1 MCKGDWI
8 VILGTASIMVAL
20 AGATAFMDRDLAN
33 RRQDKQT
40 AAIEQLIDKKLAS
53 LREELRAEMET
64 PASPDMVY
72 SPQTL
77 AKQGS
82 LAVRNK
88 NPFNVKG
95 LNNGDKW
102 LGQCGSD
109 KQGHAKFESWEH
121 GVRAAALTLISYEK
135 RYGIRTIRGIV
146 TRFSQSNHEAYC
158 NLLSKALGI
167 GADEQFSI
175 HKRMPDLL
183 RAMCRMECG
192 IDLPSTLLI
201 PYTTLEKL

>member
-1 MCKGDWI
+1 MNRMDI
-8 VILGTASIMVAL
+8 AVVIGGFTLIGVMAWVSAS
-20 AGATAFMDRDLAN
+20 MDREIAD
-33 RRQDKQT
+33 RRQARQT
-40 AAIEQLIDKKLAS
+40 AAIEQLIDKKLAD
-53 LREELRAEMET
+53 LRAELEA

-77 AKQGS
+77 AKHGS
-82 LAVRNK
+82 LAVQNK

-121 GVRAAALTLISYEK
+121 GVRAAALTLVSYEK
-135 RYGIRTIRGIV
+135 KYGIRTIRGIV

-158 NLLSKALGI
+158 SLLSKALGI

-192 IDLPSTLLI
+192 IELPSTLLV

>member
-1 MCKGDWI
+1 MNRMDI
-8 VILGTASIMVAL
+8 AVIIGGVTLLGVMAAASAY
-20 AGATAFMDRDLAN
+20 MDRDFAD
-33 RRQDKQT
+33 RRQARQM
-40 AAIEQLIDKKLAS
+40 AAIEQLMDKKLAA
-53 LREELRAEMET
+53 LREELYAETEA

-109 KQGHAKFESWEH
+109 KQGHVKFESWEH

-158 NLLSKALGI
+158 SLLSKALGI

-192 IDLPSTLLI
+192 IDLPSTLLV

>member
-1 MCKGDWI
+1 MTRGDWI
-8 VILGTASIMVAL
+8 IILGTAFSMVVL
-20 AGATAFMDRDLAN
+20 AGVTAFMDREIAN
-33 RRQDKQT
+33 KRQAKQT
-40 AAIEQLIDKKLAS
+40 AAIEQLIDKKLAD
-53 LREELRAEMET
+53 LRAELEA

-82 LAVRNK
+82 LAVQNK

-121 GVRAAALTLISYEK
+121 GVRAAALTLVSYEK
-135 RYGIRTIRGIV
+135 KYGIRTIRGIV

-192 IDLPSTLLI
+192 INLPSTLLV
-201 PYTTLEKL
+201 PYTMLEKF

>member
-1 MCKGDWI
+1 MTRGDWI
-8 VILGTASIMVAL
+8 IIAVSAAIIGALSWASAFLDREL
-20 AGATAFMDRDLAN
+20 AD
-33 RRQDKQT
+33 RRQAKQT
-40 AAIEQLIDKKLAS
+40 AAIEQLIDKKLAD
-53 LREELRAEMET
+53 LRLELEA

-82 LAVRNK
+82 LAVSNK

-167 GADEQFSI
+167 GADEQFNI

>member
-1 MCKGDWI
+1 MNRADWTLI
-8 VILGTASIMVAL
+8 ACGVAIMGALSWAS
-20 AGATAFMDRDLAN
+20 AFMDRELDD
-33 RRQDKQT
+33 RRQAKQT
-40 AAIEQLIDKKLAS
+40 AAIEQLIDKKLAD
-53 LREELRAEMET
+53 LRAELEA

-82 LAVRNK
+82 LAVSNK

-135 RYGIRTIRGIV
+135 KYGIRTIRGIV

-167 GADEQFSI
+167 GADETFSI
-175 HKRMPDLL
+175 HRRMPDLL

-201 PYTTLEKL
+201 PYTTLEKF

>member
-1 MCKGDWI
+1 MCKIDWI
-8 VILGTASIMVAL
+8 IIVGTTSILVAL
-20 AGATAFMDRDLAN
+20 AGATAFLERDLAN
-33 RRQDKQT
+33 RRQDRQT
-40 AAIEQLIDKKLAS
+40 AAIEQLIDKKLAD
-53 LREELRAEMET
+53 LRTELEA
-64 PASPDMVY
+64 PVSPDMVY

-82 LAVRNK
+82 LAVQNK

-146 TRFSQSNHEAYC
+146 TRFSRSNHEAYC